1 MFALVLTKNGK
12 FHSLL
17 GYAGTVEEANRI
29 GQQLADKY
37 GEQWLIDN
45 GYRLN
50 VELAG

>member
-1 MFALVLTKNGK
+1 MFALVLTKDGK
-12 FHSLL
+12 FYKLI
-17 GYAGTVEEANRI
+17 GYAGTIEEANKI